1 MNYCFDY
8 LDEVNRAQYVESAEK
23 EYLDSTACNAET
35 IANGIILPFKRPGE
49 GEGISAGGGVLY
61 EDGTW
66 AKESA
71 QRIVGAEI
79 DHGYEVNPDECQYV
93 DKKVVYF
100 GAFHP
105 HWGHFLVEQVG
116 RCWYLAHH
124 KEEVQDLY
132 VAYFRKNDICT
143 SPLSGNYL
151 EFLELLGVRK
161 DHIIEVEEPTRFQEV
176 ILPELSCRMGI
187 YHKKEYKETFDAI
200 RDSIIL
206 NKKSYSKI
214 YFTRLKSK
222 ELRGTSLGEKRFE
235 KLFRSNG
242 YKTVAPEYL
251 SLKEQVWLMKNC
263 KELAAVSGTLPHN
276 ILFANDDIKTVI
288 LNRDIVINPY
298 QMHINAIKGVEVTYV
313 DACLALLPVF
323 AGGPYLMMV
332 NDNVIRY
339 AQDFSLHHKRN
350 YENAISIHVK
360 LAWYFFYYLDRMT
373 EADIKKWNLDKKYGE
388 YIMNMYGFYRS
399 KLNYYDKRKVRLLR
413 KCFYR
418 LAKLFE

>member
-1 MNYCFDY
+1 MKYCFDY
-8 LDEVNRAQYVESAEK
+8 LDEVTRAQYEESATK
-23 EYLDSTACNAET
+23 EYFDSTECGVER
-35 IANGIILPFKRPGE
+35 IMNGIILPFVRPQE

-61 EDGTW
+61 ENGIW
-66 AKESA
+66 AEKSA

-79 DHGYEVNPDECQYV
+79 DHGYPVEKDQCKYI
-93 DKKVVYF
+93 DKSVMYF
-100 GAFHP
+100 GAYHP
-105 HWGHFLVEQVG
+105 HWGHFLTEQVG
-116 RCWYLAHH
+116 RCWYLARH
-124 KEEVQDLY
+124 KEEIQDIY

-143 SPLSGNYL
+143 SPMSGNYL
-151 EFLELLGVRK
+151 EFLELLGIRK
-161 DHIIEVEEPTRFQEV
+161 DHVIEVDAPTCFREV

-187 YHKKEYKETFDAI
+187 YHKKEYKEIFDAI
-200 RDSIIL
+200 RDSVIL
-206 NKKSYSKI
+206 KKKTYPKI

-222 ELRGTSLGEKRFE
+222 EFRGTSLGEKRLE

-242 YKTVAPEYL
+242 YKTIAPEHL

-263 KELAAVSGTLPHN
+263 KELVSVSGTLPHN
-276 ILFANDDIKTVI
+276 ILFANDDIRTVI

-298 QMHINAIKGVEVTYV
+298 QMHINAIKEKEAIYI

-323 AGGPYLMMV
+323 AGGPYLMMI
-332 NDNVIRY
+332 NENVVRY
-339 AQDFSLHHKRN
+339 AQDFSLRHKKN
-350 YENAISIHVK
+350 YENAVSIHVK

-388 YIMNMYGFYRS
+388 YIMNRYGFYRS
-399 KLNYYDKRKVRLLR
+399 KLTYYDKRKVQLLR